1 MCGTDTLSK
10 FYSREAQADLD
21 AREMAKQ
28 GWVVI
33 ATLWSQAARMWQ
45 VDYRL
50 PLASITTGRV
60 V

>member
-10 FYSREAQADLD
+10 FYEREAQADLD
-21 AREMAKQ
+21 AREMVKL
-28 GWVVI
+28 GWTVV
-33 ATLWSQAARMWQ
+33 ATLWSQAARKWR

-50 PLASITTGRV
+50 PLASITMGRV